1 MSKSLRE
8 QTIRR
13 TLNIILDKFIVVE
26 ISNDILR
33 QAINDT
39 NFNDIEDSCQCHFA
53 LCSGCDCILT
63 FNKKDFASSNIK
75 VMRPKEFYNSF

>member
-1 MSKSLRE
+1 MVDRGEIKAFISGLAFDTIIYVLDMCFKKNGMSKSLRE

-39 NFNDIEDSCQCHFA
+39 NF
-53 LCSGCDCILT
+53 
-63 FNKKDFASSNIK
+63 
-75 VMRPKEFYNSF
+75 V